1 VLGDSK
7 DMNRTDEIQ
16 YKAFVLEEIRNFF
29 KTKGIPEVRY
39 NQFSFA
45 GSCESAPTTYW
56 LDKENQFLMLPQT
69 RQIMAEEDLIRNGVD
84 AVWLMQTSY
93 RDEPKVGD
101 GRHCNQFLL
110 CELEQQR
117 MSQAELVDFEEEM
130 TKYMINK
137 ALTFFQSHPIVTKAT
152 IARLRKTVEVKF
164 PRVTYTEVIKMLQ
177 EHGVSVNWGEDFSSV
192 EEQFICGM
200 FEDIPIP
207 VAVMDYPE
215 KLKYFNMYEKRD
227 ENFRKQNAV
236 VECCDLL
243 LPFAGETFGSSRREV
258 VGEYIRHRFQN
269 GSMYRQL
276 KERLMSRPD
285 VVGVLKAEKIIA
297 DAFEPYFKL
306 FDKEPHDRAGFG
318 MGVGR
323 LAQFLLG
330 STRIVEI

>member
-1 VLGDSK
+1 
-7 DMNRTDEIQ
+7 MNRIEEINF
-16 YKAFVLEEIRNFF
+16 KAFVLDEIRNFF
-29 KTKGIPEVRY
+29 KTKNIPEVRY

-56 LDKENQFLMLPQT
+56 LEKDNQFLMLPQT
-69 RQIMAEEDLIRNGVD
+69 RQIMAEEDLIKNGIN

-101 GRHCNQFLL
+101 GRHSNQFLL
-110 CELEQQR
+110 CELEQQKL
-117 MSQAELVDFEEEM
+117 SQKELVDFEEEM
-130 TKYMINK
+130 TKYITTK
-137 ALTFFQSHPIVTKAT
+137 ALTYFQSHPIITKAN
-152 IARLRKTVEVKF
+152 IARLRKTIEIKF
-164 PRVTYTEVIKMLQ
+164 PRVTYTEVINMLN

-200 FEDIPIP
+200 FEDISVP

-227 ENFRKQNAV
+227 KNERTDKAV

-258 VGEYIRHRFQN
+258 DGDRIRYRFYN
-269 GSMYRQL
+269 GTMYKQL
-276 KERLMSRPD
+276 KERLISRKD
-285 VVGVLKAEKIIA
+285 VGSEECAESIITN
-297 DAFEPYFKL
+297 AFEPYFAL
-306 FDKEPHDRAGFG
+306 FKDKIHDRAGFG

>member
-1 VLGDSK
+1 
-7 DMNRTDEIQ
+7 MNRQEEI
-16 YKAFVLEEIRNFF
+16 YFKAFVIDEVRSFF

-56 LDKENQFLMLPQT
+56 LEKDNQFLMLPQT
-69 RQIMAEEDLIRNGVD
+69 RQIMAEEDLIKNGVD

-110 CELEQQR
+110 CELEQQK
-117 MSQAELVDFEEEM
+117 MSQSELVDFEEEM
-130 TKYMINK
+130 TKFMISK
-137 ALTFFQSHPIVTKAT
+137 ALKYFEKHPIVTKAN
-152 IARLRKTVEVKF
+152 IARLKKTLEIKF
-164 PRVTYTEVIKMLQ
+164 PRKTYTEVIAMLN
-177 EHGVSVNWGEDFSSV
+177 EHGISVQWGEDFTSV

-200 FEDIPIP
+200 FEDIPVP

-227 ENFRKQNAV
+227 ENFRKPNAV

-258 VGEYIRHRFQN
+258 VGEYIRHRFNN
-269 GSMYRQL
+269 GSMYKQL
-276 KERLMSRPD
+276 KERLVSRKD
-285 VVGVLKAEKIIA
+285 VVTEEKAEQIIK

-306 FDKEPHDRAGFG
+306 FDGEEPHDRAGFG

-330 STRIVEI
+330 STRIVEV

>member
-1 VLGDSK
+1 MWCKV
-7 DMNRTDEIQ
+7 NRQEEI
-16 YKAFVLEEIRNFF
+16 YFKAFVLDEIRNFF
-29 KTKGIPEVRY
+29 KIKNIVEVRY

-56 LDKENQFLMLPQT
+56 LDKCDQFLMLPQT
-69 RQIMAEEDLIRNGVD
+69 RQIMAEEDLIKNGVD

-110 CELEQQR
+110 CEVEQQK
-117 MSQAELVDFEEEM
+117 MSQQELVDFEEDM
-130 TKYMINK
+130 TNFMISK
-137 ALTFFQSHPIVTKAT
+137 ALKYFEKHPIVTKSN
-152 IARLRKTVEVKF
+152 IARLKKTLDVKF
-164 PRVTYTEVIKMLQ
+164 PRKTYTEVISMLN
-177 EHGVSVNWGEDFSSV
+177 EHGISVQWGEDFTSV

-200 FEDIPIP
+200 FEDIPVP
-207 VAVMDYPE
+207 VAVTDYPE

-227 ENFRKQNAV
+227 ENFRKPNAV

-258 VGEYIRHRFQN
+258 VGEYIRYRFQN
-269 GSMYRQL
+269 GTMYKQL
-276 KERLMSRPD
+276 KERLVSRKD
-285 VVGVLKAEKIIA
+285 VGTEEKAEKIIT

-306 FDKEPHDRAGFG
+306 FDGEEPHDRAGFG

-330 STRIVEI
+330 STKIVEI

>member
-1 VLGDSK
+1 
-7 DMNRTDEIQ
+7 MNALETILF
-16 YKAFVLEEIRNFF
+16 KAFVMDEIRAFF
-29 KTKGIPEVRY
+29 KLKGIPEVRY

-45 GSCESAPTTYW
+45 GSCETAPTTYW
-56 LDKENQFLMLPQT
+56 LEKENQFLMLPQT
-69 RQIMAEEDLIRNGVD
+69 RQIMAEEDLIKNGLQ

-101 GRHCNQFLL
+101 GRHSNQFLL
-110 CELEQQR
+110 CELEQQK
-117 MSQAELVDFEEEM
+117 MSQTELVDFEEEM

-137 ALTFFQSHPIVTKAT
+137 SLTYFQSHPIVTKAN
-152 IARLRKTVEVKF
+152 ISRLRKTVEIKF
-164 PRVTYTEVIKMLQ
+164 PRTTYTDVIKMLN

-200 FEDIPIP
+200 FEDIPVP

-215 KLKYFNMYEKRD
+215 RLKYFNMYEKRD
-227 ENFRKQNAV
+227 ENFRKPTAV

-258 VGEYIRHRFQN
+258 VGEYIRHRFIN
-269 GSMYRQL
+269 GTMYKQL
-276 KERLMSRPD
+276 KERLLSRRD
-285 VVGVLKAEKIIA
+285 VLTEEKAEQIINN
-297 DAFEPYFKL
+297 AFEPYFSL
-306 FDKEPHDRAGFG
+306 FNEEPHDRAGFG

-330 STRIVEI
+330 STKIVEI

>member
-1 VLGDSK
+1 
-7 DMNRTDEIQ
+7 MEEIQ
-16 YKAFVLEEIRNFF
+16 FKAFVLKEIRNFF
-29 KTKGIPEVRY
+29 DLKRIPEVRY

-56 LDKENQFLMLPQT
+56 LDKPGQALMLPQT
-69 RQIMAEEDLIRNGVD
+69 RQILAEEDLIRNGVD
-84 AVWLMQTSY
+84 AVWMMQTSF

-110 CELEQQR
+110 CELEQQK
-117 MSQAELVDFEEEM
+117 MSLKELVDFEEEM
-130 TKYMINK
+130 TKYMITK
-137 ALTFFQSHPIVTKAT
+137 ALVYFEIHPIATKAN
-152 IARLRKTVEVKF
+152 IARLKATLGLKSW
-164 PRVTYTEVIKMLQ
+164 PRATYTDVIKMLN

-207 VAVMDYPE
+207 VAVTEYPE
-215 KLKYFNMYEKRD
+215 SLKYFNMYEKRD
-227 ENFRKQNAV
+227 QNMYSKKAV

-258 VGEYIRHRFQN
+258 DGNRIRKRFRD
-269 GSMYRQL
+269 GSMSRQL
-276 KERLMSRPD
+276 KERLMARPD
-285 VVGVLKAEKIIA
+285 VETEEAADKIMK
-297 DAFEPYFKL
+297 DAFEPYFQL
-306 FDKEPHDRAGFG
+306 FDGGRTHDRAGFG

-323 LAQFLLG
+323 LGQFLLG